1 MLKWIGEAIPSCYI
15 VMNLGD
21 PPHPLLRN
29 IWTAPNIH
37 SFLCGFD
44 STNAVFHI
52 FWGICFFCQHRVS
65 RISCEHCIYEVDL
78 GWGGVGA
85 SSKKWF
91 HVGGVGGGGGRLA
104 PGLTYWPF
112 IWYPTCI
119 AFNLMYLILYGPRAL
134 RFVKEK
140 SPTLFLRQNNCDKN
154 RVICDI
160 WKRGGGLQS
169 LLQYFSFEITI
180 GGYNSFWH

>member
-1 MLKWIGEAIPSCYI
+1 MLYCNKFRRPPPIPYYAIY
-15 VMNLGD
+15 GQ
-21 PPHPLLRN
+21 PLIYTPFCVDL
-29 IWTAPNIH
+29 TVPTLF
-37 SFLCGFD
+37 STFSEGF
-44 STNAVFHI
+44 V
-52 FWGICFFCQHRVS
+52 FFCQHRVS

-85 SSKKWF
+85 GSKKWF
-91 HVGGVGGGGGRLA
+91 HVGGGGGGGGRLA

>member
-1 MLKWIGEAIPSCYI
+1 MDSLYYTLLFVWIWQYQPHFPHFPRNLFFDGIAISHF
-15 VMNLGD
+15 MWAL
-21 PPHPLLRN
+21 HLRG
-29 IWTAPNIH
+29 WPW
-37 SFLCGFD
+37 
-44 STNAVFHI
+44 V
-52 FWGICFFCQHRVS
+52 
-65 RISCEHCIYEVDL
+65 

-85 SSKKWF
+85 GSKKWF
-91 HVGGVGGGGGRLA
+91 HVGGGGGGGGRLA

-119 AFNLMYLILYGPRAL
+119 AFNLIYLISYGLGAM

-140 SPTLFLRQNNCDKN
+140 SPTQFLRQNNCDKN

-169 LLQYFSFEITI
+169 LLQYFSFELTI
-180 GGYNSFWH
+180 GGYNSFSALNR